1 MDKNSIKDL
10 LTNTFVTEAKVPG
23 LDVTNKA
30 KSESGKQNKKA
41 IKDIESDLSDYDKES
56 KDMAKDSINP
66 VKFNYTDGSEEEYH
80 QEMEIM
86 NGQEMIQYDRTPS
99 DKFKERAEEAIAG
112 SSNMGNNPEW
122 ANVVAKG
129 QGGDPDFGKKLVKA
143 IKSSEKKRSKETP
156 TSKMFGDD
164 WEVVEDQGHKPYAFE
179 NKENNKKTIKES
191 NKMKRLTFKKP
202 FNGVDTALNLI
213 PESYKVDNKIFELS
227 DGNESYRV
235 RWEGSLTEGK
245 AIVLL
250 ANNKDVL
257 SEDMQKIKHLMGYK
271 SQDTFGTLKGSE
283 RLTEDKKFSEIWNKT
298 KSLLNENVDEWSEK
312 QLDAFDKDGDGT
324 PFEPEDMSALRKDE
338 NMSMDAQRID
348 TMVDKNSALNTAI
361 GKINTKQELIDTMAM
376 LYGDILKNNP
386 QLASSEMALITALK
400 AKTDELQSQGQQQA
414 PMATSE
420 MEMHEMDRFE
430 EVFAGMDEEEHMGEE
445 EHMEEGFLDAF
456 KSNESIFFRDN
467 KNEIERIK
475 AMPNGDE
482 KDAEYQKLFSSARN
496 WATAKDF
503 ESGSRTS
510 FFNELKRRVY
520 GGSPKGF
527 KAI

>member
-1 MDKNSIKDL
+1 MDKNSIKNL
-10 LTNTFVTEAKVPG
+10 LTNTFVNEAKVPG

-30 KSESGKQNKKA
+30 KAESGKQNKKA
-41 IKDIESDLSDYDKES
+41 IKDMEGDLSNYDKES

-66 VKFNYTDGSEEEYH
+66 VKFNYTDNSEEEYH

-129 QGGDPDFGKKLVKA
+129 QGGDPEFGKKLVKA
-143 IKSSEKKRSKETP
+143 IKSSEKKRSEETP
-156 TSKMFGDD
+156 TTKMFGDD
-164 WEVVEDQGHKPYAFE
+164 WEVVEDKGHKPYAFE
-179 NKENNKKTIKES
+179 NKKNNKETIKES

-202 FNGVDTALNLI
+202 FNGVGTALNLI
-213 PESYKVDNKIFELS
+213 PESYKVDNRVFELT

-245 AIVLL
+245 AVVLL
-250 ANNKDVL
+250 ANNKEMVN
-257 SEDMQKIKHLMGYK
+257 EDMQKMKHLMGYK

-283 RLTEDKKFSEIWNKT
+283 RLTEDKKFGEIWNKT

-324 PFEPEDMSALRKDE
+324 PFEPEDMAALRKDE
-338 NMSMDAQRID
+338 NMSMDAMKLD
-348 TMVDKNSALNTAI
+348 TMIDKNSALNSAI

-386 QLASSEMALITALK
+386 QLASSEMALISALK
-400 AKTDELQSQGQQQA
+400 AKTDELQSQGQQQ
-414 PMATSE
+414 MATTTAE
-420 MEMHEMDRFE
+420 AEIHEIDRFE
-430 EVFAGMDEEEHMGEE
+430 EVFAGMNEEDEL
-445 EHMEEGFLDAF
+445 EEGFFDVF
-456 KSNESIFFRDN
+456 KSDESLFFRDN
-467 KNEIERIK
+467 KGEIERIK
-475 AMPNGDE
+475 AMPDGDE
-482 KDAEYQKLFSSARN
+482 KDAEYQKLFVAARN
-496 WATAKDF
+496 FAQAKDF

-510 FFNELKRRVY
+510 FFNELKRKVY
-520 GGSPKGF
+520 GGDPKGF
-527 KAI
+527 KPV